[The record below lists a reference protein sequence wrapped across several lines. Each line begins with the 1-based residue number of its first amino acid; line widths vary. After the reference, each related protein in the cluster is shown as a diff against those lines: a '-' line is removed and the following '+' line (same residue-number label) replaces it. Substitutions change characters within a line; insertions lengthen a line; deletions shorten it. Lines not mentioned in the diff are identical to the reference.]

1 MVVFFAAA
9 VSALVGACLVSRA
22 RWVFLAL
29 AVTTSVLGYWRI
41 SFLRDRIAG
50 EGFVV
55 YEFFVFP
62 LVLGVAV
69 LAVWISSGRPPF
81 DQEARVRR
89 RRDGTR
95 GLL

>member
-9 VSALVGACLVSRA
+9 VVALVGACLVSRA

-41 SFLRDRIAG
+41 SYLRDGIAG
-50 EGFVV
+50 ESFVV

-81 DQEARVRR
+81 DQEARVRSS
-89 RRDGTR
+89 RDGTR